1 MLTLNDYMKQSKDPF
16 QKGLI
21 ADLLRYS
28 DLMKIVPIESVPAL
42 RVSAT
47 RWQTMPT
54 VAFRKYG
61 AGYTESSGTTE
72 PITETLALLGG
83 DVKFDRLANKGTFI
97 EDPVVTQMNMKAKA
111 MAFKFNDTLIN
122 GDHAV
127 DADAFEGLK
136 KRVSGM
142 PARQTIWLDA
152 NANGTGASLK
162 VLANEANEQAF
173 LDALHKA
180 IKRCDGANALL
191 SNEDTQLG
199 LGQVLRRLKLST
211 SITDAYD
218 HKWDGFQNVPLV
230 DVGLKSDKST
240 EIITNTEVVADATGT
255 SIYAVRFDTDDG
267 VRAIDLAGAGGPNV
281 YDPLKGGE
289 MEAGPQNLRRI
300 DWPVGL
306 FHKSQYTIVRIAGFK
321 MAAA

>member
-1 MLTLNDYMKQSKDPF
+1 MLTLNDYFKQSKDPM

-28 DLMKIVPIESVPAL
+28 DLMKIVPVESVKAL

-47 RWQTMPT
+47 RWQTMPS

-72 PITETLALLGG
+72 QFTETLALLGG
-83 DVKFDRLANKGTFI
+83 DVKFDRLSNIGDFI
-97 EDPVVTQMNMKAKA
+97 EDPIVTQMQMKAKA
-111 MAFKFNDTLIN
+111 MAFKFNDSLIN

-127 DADAFEGLK
+127 DADGFEGLK
-136 KRVSGM
+136 KRTSNM
-142 PARQTIWLDA
+142 PARQTIDLAVATD
-152 NANGTGASLK
+152 SLK
-162 VLANEANEQAF
+162 VLASEANEQLF

-180 IKRCDGANALL
+180 IKRVDGATALL
-191 SNEDTQLG
+191 CNEDTLIG
-199 LGQVLRRLKLST
+199 LGQVLRRIKLNT
-211 SITDAYD
+211 TMTDAYD
-218 HKWDGFQNVPLV
+218 HKWDTFNSVPFV
-230 DVGLKSDKST
+230 DVGLKSDKAT
-240 EIITNTEVVADATGT
+240 EIILNTEDPGDAGNDAT

-267 VRAIDLAGAGGPNV
+267 VRAIDLAGGGGPNV
-281 YDPLKGGE
+281 YDPLNGGE
-289 MEAGPQNLRRI
+289 MEAGPQKLRRI

-306 FHKSQYTIVRIAGFK
+306 FHKSQYTICRIKGFK